1 MAHAIMIPSLVMAKD
16 VDSLNRS
23 FVATVD
29 LDNGNVI
36 NLGAMS
42 STAGEGEVFV
52 ASTPTAAT
60 PTGLYMVGEPEV
72 VMTGVF
78 KGLDP
83 DVRNY
88 YVPANT
94 IATCFKIKKGD
105 IVRLSADAMSNA
117 VSTNT
122 FVNVQASGKLVWAST
137 STSATLFKLVE
148 AVTIPIGGGAPS
160 LTRGVAAYRLE
171 AITE

>member
-29 LDNGNVI
+29 LDNGNVV
-36 NLGAMS
+36 NLGAIS

-72 VMTGVF
+72 VMTGSY

-83 DVRNY
+83 DVRNF
-88 YVPANT
+88 YVASGT
-94 IATCFKIKKGD
+94 IGTCFKIKKGD

-137 STSATLFKLVE
+137 STSATLFKLLE
-148 AVTIPIGGGAPS
+148 AVTIPIGVGYPS
-160 LTRGVAAYRLE
+160 QTRGVAGYRLE

>member
-23 FVATVD
+23 FICATA

-36 NLGAMS
+36 SLGAIS

-52 ASTPTAAT
+52 AATPVAAT
-60 PTGLYMVGEPEV
+60 PTGLYMVGEPEI
-72 VMTGVF
+72 VMSGVF

-83 DVRNY
+83 DIRNY
-88 YVPANT
+88 YVPAAT
-94 IATCFKIKKGD
+94 VATCFKIKKGD
-105 IVRLSADAMSNA
+105 IVRLSSDAMSNA
-117 VSTNT
+117 VSANT
-122 FVNVQASGKLVWAST
+122 FVDVQADAKLVWAASST
-137 STSATLFKLVE
+137 ASTLFKLVQ
-148 AVTIPIGGGAPS
+148 AVTIPISGGAPS

>member
-23 FVATVD
+23 FIATVD

-52 ASTPTAAT
+52 AATPTAAT
-60 PTGLYMVGEPEV
+60 PTGVYMVGEPEI
-72 VMTGVF
+72 VMSSGY

-94 IATCFKIKKGD
+94 VATCFKIKKGD
-105 IVRLSADAMSNA
+105 IVRLSADAMSNS

-137 STSATLFKLVE
+137 STFATLFKLVE
-148 AVTIPIGGGAPS
+148 AVTIPIGAGYPTA
-160 LTRGVAAYRLE
+160 TRGVAAYRLE